1 MSRSRFFSPRS
12 SFDSVIDRLATP
24 CQIVLIAL
32 LAMTAGSSPA
42 MAQTPAAEVG
52 GHVGVLRLSELKTT
66 DVGAGADVVW
76 PVAPSLAID
85 GGLTWFPGSD
95 ASTGSSQHLQ
105 RTLGLAGVRTGVT
118 AGTVDLFAR
127 ARGGFL
133 RFGSQPVTACI
144 LIFPPPL
151 SCQLAAGY
159 TAFAAE
165 VGGGAS
171 VGVIP
176 SGRLRATLA
185 AGDLMVRYGF
195 TAFRPGGTT
204 TDGFISHNL
213 LVTIGAAWRF

>member
-1 MSRSRFFSPRS
+1 M
-12 SFDSVIDRLATP
+12 SFDSVTQRLMTP
-24 CQIVLIAL
+24 CRTMLIVLMAV
-32 LAMTAGSSPA
+32 MAGSSRA
-42 MAQTPAAEVG
+42 MAQTPAAEIG
-52 GHVGVLRLSELKTT
+52 GHVGVLRLSELDTT
-66 DVGAGADVVW
+66 DAGVGADAVW
-76 PVAPSLAID
+76 HVAPAIAID
-85 GGLTWFPGSD
+85 GAFTWFPGSD
-95 ASTGSSQHLQ
+95 ASTGGLGRRQQ

-133 RFGSQPVTACI
+133 RFGSQPATVCI

-171 VGVIP
+171 VGLIP
-176 SGRLRATLA
+176 SGRLRASLE

-195 TAFRPGGTT
+195 TSFRPGGTT
-204 TDGFISHNL
+204 SDGFLSHNL
-213 LVTIGAAWRF
+213 LLTIGAAWRF

>member
-1 MSRSRFFSPRS
+1 MPRSRSFSSRS
-12 SFDSVIDRLATP
+12 SFDLVTDRLAMS
-24 CQIVLIAL
+24 CQTALIVLMA
-32 LAMTAGSSPA
+32 ATAGSSRA

-66 DVGAGADVVW
+66 DAGVGADVVW
-76 PVAPSLAID
+76 PVARSLAID
-85 GGLTWFPGSD
+85 GGLTWFPDSD

-118 AGTVDLFAR
+118 AGNVDLFAR

-133 RFGSQPVTACI
+133 RFGSEPATVCI

-171 VGVIP
+171 VGLIP
-176 SGRLRATLA
+176 SGRLRASLA

-195 TAFRPGGTT
+195 TSFRPGGTT